1 MRLRPR
7 RAASVKVE
15 INCFFLP
22 SAGERLCRP
31 CKAVAADLT
40 PVSHMAVIRFKGGSG
55 ANTTNLH

>member
-15 INCFFLP
+15 INWVLP
-22 SAGERLCRP
+22 SAGERPCRP